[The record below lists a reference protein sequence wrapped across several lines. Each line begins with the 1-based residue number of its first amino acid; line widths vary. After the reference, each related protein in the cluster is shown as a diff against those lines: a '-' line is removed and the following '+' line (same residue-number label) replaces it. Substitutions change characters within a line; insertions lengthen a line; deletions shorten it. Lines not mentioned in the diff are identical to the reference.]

1 MRVAEEE
8 GAYVSKAS
16 LEGQVNF
23 VLCMGLRMN
32 FPSSSHVMDKMGQ
45 WLDELCLPETSFQM
59 LGA

>member
-1 MRVAEEE
+1 MRVVEEE

-45 WLDELCLPETSFQM
+45 
-59 LGA
+59 